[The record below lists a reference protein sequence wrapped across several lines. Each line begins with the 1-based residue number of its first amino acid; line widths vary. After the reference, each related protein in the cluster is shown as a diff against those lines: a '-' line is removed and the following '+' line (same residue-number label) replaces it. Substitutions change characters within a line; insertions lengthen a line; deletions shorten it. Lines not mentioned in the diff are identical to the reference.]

1 MSSTTQKIAKDKKG
15 WFVDMMTST
24 IGRKVLMALTGIFL
38 CLFLIIH
45 LIGNLQLLKNDG
57 GTAFNEYAHF
67 MGSNPLIQTVSILN
81 FTFIILHIVY
91 SIILTRMNMQ
101 ARPRKYAYS
110 KPAANSNWRSRKM
123 MALGSIIL
131 IFLIVHLV
139 YFWGKMKLTHYGLVE
154 EGVLVKKFGT
164 TDQLHLYDL
173 VNAAFSDIIMVVLYV
188 VSMIALAFH
197 LSHGFQS
204 AFQTFGLNHVKY
216 TPLIKTVGYAFAI
229 LIPLGYALIPII
241 MFATK

>member
-38 CLFLIIH
+38 CLFLIVH
-45 LIGNLQLLKNDG
+45 LIGNLQLLKGDG
-57 GTAFNEYAHF
+57 GTAFNDYAHF

-139 YFWGKMKLTHYGLVE
+139 YFWGKMKLTHVAGLELVDKVQ
-154 EGVLVKKFGT
+154 GSDTLNLYALVK
-164 TDQLHLYDL
+164 
-173 VNAAFSDIIMVVLYV
+173 AAFSDIIMVVLYV

-216 TPLIKTVGYAFAI
+216 TPLIKVLGYAFAI

-241 MFATK
+241 MFVTK

>member
-38 CLFLIIH
+38 CLFLIVH
-45 LIGNLQLLKNDG
+45 LIGNLQLLKGDG

-91 SIILTRMNMQ
+91 SIVLTRMNMQ

-139 YFWGKMKLTHYGLVE
+139 YFWGKMKLTHLAGAELVNKVQGSE
-154 EGVLVKKFGT
+154 TLDLYSLVK
-164 TDQLHLYDL
+164 
-173 VNAAFSDIIMVVLYV
+173 AAFSDIIMVVLYV

-216 TPLIKTVGYAFAI
+216 TPLVKTVGYGFAI

-241 MFATK
+241 MFVTK

>member
-1 MSSTTQKIAKDKKG
+1 MSSTTQKIAKNKKG

-38 CLFLIIH
+38 CLFLIVH
-45 LIGNLQLLKNDG
+45 LIGNLQLLKGDG
-57 GTAFNEYAHF
+57 GTAFNDYAHF
-67 MGSNPLIQTVSILN
+67 MGSNPLIQTVSVLN
-81 FTFIILHIVY
+81 FTFIVLHIVY

-139 YFWGKMKLTHYGLVE
+139 YFWGKMKLTHVAGLELVNKVQGSE
-154 EGVLVKKFGT
+154 TLDLYSLVK
-164 TDQLHLYDL
+164 
-173 VNAAFSDIIMVVLYV
+173 AAFSDIIMVVLYV

-216 TPLIKTVGYAFAI
+216 TPLIKVLGYAFAI

-241 MFATK
+241 MFVTK